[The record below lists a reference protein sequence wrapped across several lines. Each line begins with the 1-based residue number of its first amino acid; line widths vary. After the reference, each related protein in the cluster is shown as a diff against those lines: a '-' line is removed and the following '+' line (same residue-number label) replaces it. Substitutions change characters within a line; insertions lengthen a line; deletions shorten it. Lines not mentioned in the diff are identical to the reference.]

1 MAICS
6 LNKSLLRSNVC
17 DYQLNDVVSVYLA
30 NMSDVPT
37 SAITVEDC
45 DGTGTTTDGH
55 VVADISTEIS
65 WAKIEPARNTGA
77 YSDTLNVTDNGA
89 KYRTHQVSF
98 SFNGTYDC
106 NMPDIVDGLSLG
118 KYIAIV
124 KLANGNSI
132 MLGRVAGIEAE
143 TVTVGG
149 EAGPDNASGI
159 EVVLNGNQAE
169 SALPVSEAA
178 MNVVEAHL
186 YE

>member
-1 MAICS
+1 MALCS
-6 LNKSLLRSNVC
+6 INKSLLRKNIC
-17 DYQLNDVVSVYLA
+17 GYQLNDVTAIYLA
-30 NMSDVPT
+30 NFSDISAT
-37 SAITVEDC
+37 SVGNCDGEEDGQMVTAITLA
-45 DGTGTTTDGH
+45 TG
-55 VVADISTEIS
+55 AK
-65 WAKIEPARNTGA
+65 WAKIEPARNSGA
-77 YSDTLNVTDNGA
+77 YSDTLNVTDGGA

-106 NMPDIVDGLSLG
+106 NMPDIVDALSLG
-118 KYIAIV
+118 RYIAIV

-169 SALPVSEAA
+169 SALPVSEGA
-178 MNVVEAHL
+178 MAVVEAHL

>member
-1 MAICS
+1 MALYS
-6 LNKSLLRSNVC
+6 LNKSLFRSNFC
-17 DYQLNDVVSVYLA
+17 DYQLNDVVSVYFA
-30 NMSDVPT
+30 NMSDVAT

-45 DGTGTTTDGH
+45 DGTGVTTNGQ

-106 NMPDIVDGLSLG
+106 NMPDIVDALSLG
-118 KYIAIV
+118 RYIAIV

-169 SALPVSEAA
+169 SALPLSEGAIA
-178 MNVVEAHL
+178 VIEAHL